1 MFILTTN
8 PNKRFSVNELF
19 LIKHKARR
27 KILKA
32 NWLHGFML
40 VECTKLEKSSANR
53 DVVLKALKKSK
64 GSKAIPNV
72 SLHLVKWHLMNKTY
86 Y

>member
-1 MFILTTN
+1 
-8 PNKRFSVNELF
+8 
-19 LIKHKARR
+19 
-27 KILKA
+27 
-32 NWLHGFML
+32 ML

>member
-8 PNKRFSVNELF
+8 SNKRFSVNELF

-32 NWLHGFML
+32 NLLHGFML
-40 VECTKLEKSSANR
+40 VGLTNLRRSSTNGNVILKVLEN
-53 DVVLKALKKSK
+53 LKAAKQFQMYLS
-64 GSKAIPNV
+64 I
-72 SLHLVKWHLMNKTY
+72 L
-86 Y
+86 

>member
-19 LIKHKARR
+19 LIKHKAGR

-32 NWLHGFML
+32 NWVHGFML
-40 VECTKLEKSSANR
+40 VECTKLEKSSANG
-53 DVVLKALKKSK
+53 DVVLKALKNLKPAKQFQMYLFIS
-64 GSKAIPNV
+64 
-72 SLHLVKWHLMNKTY
+72 
-86 Y
+86 